1 MVLEIGL
8 AEDRTGGKGCVSGRD
23 TTITA
28 APFHRSDGNIPNLQ
42 KHKAMSEGDHDF
54 HSLPLTAG

>member
-28 APFHRSDGNIPNLQ
+28 APSHRFDGPIPNLQ
-42 KHKAMSEGDHDF
+42 KHKATSEGDRDF
-54 HSLPLTAG
+54 THCP